1 MKRCPD
7 ARSIPR
13 LLCETL
19 AVKHYADNTWSG
31 ILVDFLYYN
40 ILFCEEKGLTPEKTS
55 AFFTIMKRVF
65 EFTFRPELEPGNVDD
80 DVERVG
86 VDASFA
92 FFKEQMLR
100 HSVEAPAEGS
110 VGLFT
115 VADVEVPQG
124 RPCRAAQHAASD
136 SARQSIV
143 VSQLAAGGSLAT
155 RAPAP
160 RTTAPVPPPVPF
172 TPRRSPGAARR
183 PGAAPPRPG
192 RAPRRLARLGTAG
205 RARAP

>member
-115 VADVEVPQG
+115 VADVEFIAEFISTTRVALVGQG
-124 RPCRAAQHAASD
+124 PRASRILCRVRTCEPRAGLFDFQ
-136 SARQSIV
+136 ARLTTA
-143 VSQLAAGGSLAT
+143 VSG
-155 RAPAP
+155 APASGWA
-160 RTTAPVPPPVPF
+160 RCVAATT
-172 TPRRSPGAARR
+172 G
-183 PGAAPPRPG
+183 
-192 RAPRRLARLGTAG
+192 
-205 RARAP
+205 